1 MARKQLP
8 ALPESLT
15 ANDSDLLLKR
25 DVNGQIDQK
34 LTIRRLRE
42 EAFGDLAAE
51 DNASGVPY
59 SNTSSGLSAIDVQAA
74 IDEHVSKSA
83 KLDEPN
89 TLTEQNDFSLMPTVE
104 GDFIV

>member
-8 ALPESLT
+8 ALPEALT

-34 LTIRRLRE
+34 LTIQRLRE

-51 DNASGVPY
+51 DNAAGVP
-59 SNTSSGLSAIDVQAA
+59 LSEEIDQAPGAEDVQQALAA
-74 IDEHVSKSA
+74 LGAFAGDGF
-83 KLDEPN
+83 
-89 TLTEQNDFSLMPTVE
+89 QNIAVFDTV
-104 GDFIV
+104 GVTSW